1 MKMSKF
7 LELSKVQ
14 LGENKYLVISKSS
27 NGEISIA
34 QQLIFKEGK
43 KNISVFI
50 KKFGLRLPHIEDSPR
65 TTASFAHT
73 SKQEIPDKD
82 KKDYPK

>member
-50 KKFGLRLPHIEDSPR
+50 KNAIATDIKGLKDVATAINVAIE
-65 TTASFAHT
+65 
-73 SKQEIPDKD
+73 KIEEKN
-82 KKDYPK
+82 